1 MMESTIF
8 LDRKEYQDCLEVFE
22 ELWRGG
28 EEPDLRFFLPEEGPG
43 YAQALRELLSLD
55 LEMRLRR
62 GLKASTISYLESFP
76 GVSRSWRPDAIQS
89 NLGMRAV

>member
-28 EEPDLRFFLPEEGPG
+28 EEPDLRFFC
-43 YAQALRELLSLD
+43 LRKA
-55 LEMRLRR
+55 RATRR
-62 GLKASTISYLESFP
+62 PSGNS
-76 GVSRSWRPDAIQS
+76 
-89 NLGMRAV
+89 